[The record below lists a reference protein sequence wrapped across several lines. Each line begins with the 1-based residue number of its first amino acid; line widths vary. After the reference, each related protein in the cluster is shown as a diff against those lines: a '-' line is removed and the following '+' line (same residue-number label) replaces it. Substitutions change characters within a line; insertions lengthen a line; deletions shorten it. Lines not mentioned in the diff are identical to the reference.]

1 MKNKVSIRALLLL
14 LGVFLSTVAGL
25 HAQTYYHHDRS
36 WDFILRGEVDSARS
50 EIDLQMKEPGS
61 DKDPECWF
69 LYGFVY
75 KEMYKKYE
83 NTNVQSSYRLAAF
96 NAFKTS
102 HALDTV
108 SARMQ
113 STRDNVKYLAS
124 RFYNDAVSTLDTVN
138 HSTSLN
144 CYLLYRQAAILADPK
159 IDILKKDVEFY
170 LALASTYNSIYN
182 INKKKNAMYFD
193 STRNTYTKVL
203 TWDPNNYTANYN
215 LGLLYW
221 NKGVDLMYDIDYD
234 DSLGMVFDVQDQ
246 SVDLFKQS
254 LPFAEKAYVIEPKRE
269 ETLIVLSGIYYSLNE
284 FEKSKK
290 YQEMLDG
297 LRNQPKKPD

>member
-14 LGVFLSTVAGL
+14 LGVFLSAVAGL

-36 WDFILRGEVDSARS
+36 WDFILHGEVDSARS
-50 EIDLQMKEPGS
+50 EIELQMKEPGS

-83 NTNVQSSYRLAAF
+83 NTNMQSTYRIAAF
-96 NAFKTS
+96 NAFRTS
-102 HALDTV
+102 IQLDTV

-138 HSTSLN
+138 YATSLN
-144 CYLLYRQAAILADPK
+144 CYLLYRQAAVLADPK
-159 IDILKKDVEFY
+159 IDIQKKDIEFY
-170 LALASTYNSIYN
+170 LALASTYNTIYN
-182 INKKKNAMYFD
+182 LDKKKNVAFFD
-193 STRNTYTKVL
+193 STRNTYSRVL
-203 TWDPNNYTANYN
+203 TWDANNYTANYN

-234 DSLGMVFDVQDQ
+234 DSLGMVFDVQDH
-246 SVDLFKQS
+246 SVELFKQS
-254 LPFAEKAYVIEPKRE
+254 LPFAEKAYQMEPKRE
-269 ETLIVLSGIYYSLNE
+269 ETLIVLSGIYYSLND
-284 FEKSKK
+284 FERSKK
-290 YQEMLDG
+290 YQEMLDK
-297 LRNQPKKPD
+297 LRAQPK

>member
-14 LGVFLSTVAGL
+14 LGVFLSAVAGL

-36 WDFILRGEVDSARS
+36 WDFILHGEVDSARS
-50 EIDLQMKEPGS
+50 EIELQMKEPGS

-83 NTNVQSSYRLAAF
+83 NTNMQSAYRVAAF

-102 HALDTV
+102 IQLDTV
-108 SARMQ
+108 SARIQ

-138 HSTSLN
+138 YSTSLN
-144 CYLLYRQAAILADPK
+144 CYLLYRQAAVLADPK
-159 IDILKKDVEFY
+159 IDIQKKDIEFY
-170 LALASTYNSIYN
+170 LALSSTYNAIYN
-182 INKKKNAMYFD
+182 LDKKKNVAFFD
-193 STRNTYTKVL
+193 STRNTYTRVL
-203 TWDPNNYTANYN
+203 TWDANNYTANYN

-234 DSLGMVFDVQDQ
+234 DSLGMVFDVQDH
-246 SVDLFKQS
+246 SVELFKQS
-254 LPFAEKAYVIEPKRE
+254 LPFAEKAYEMEPKRE
-269 ETLIVLSGIYYSLNE
+269 ETLIVLSGIYYSLND

-290 YQEMLDG
+290 YQEMLDK
-297 LRNQPKKPD
+297 LRGQPKKPE